1 MAIINDL
8 DSFGDNLEDFIQI
21 SCIYPLFQSTRAGFD
36 GYLYCRILCKTGLTY
51 LTELDPQHYQSELLD
66 YSLFNSWN

>member
-1 MAIINDL
+1 MDSEELSDDL
-8 DSFGDNLEDFIQI
+8 QDYIEVEKIFA
-21 SCIYPLFQSTRAGFD
+21 LFPSTRAGIE